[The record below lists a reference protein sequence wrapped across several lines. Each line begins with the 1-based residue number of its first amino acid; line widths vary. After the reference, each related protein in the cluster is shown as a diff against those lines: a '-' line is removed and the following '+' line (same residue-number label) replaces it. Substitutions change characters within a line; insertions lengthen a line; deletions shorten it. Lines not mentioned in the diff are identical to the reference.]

1 MLNNTE
7 GENRLIIFAE
17 ILQVISL
24 AVLVFSSFM
33 YLKDLTNKKKQR
45 NLSSFESAM
54 YIIIGVAIL
63 AFAISLLILTF
74 SG

>member
-1 MLNNTE
+1 MLNNTG
-7 GENRLIIFAE
+7 GENRLVIFAE
-17 ILQVISL
+17 ILQAVSL

-33 YLKDLTNKKKQR
+33 YLRDLTNKKKQR
-45 NLSSFESAM
+45 GLSTFESAM

-74 SG
+74 TG